1 MKFPQITISGEPD
14 ERGYAH
20 GEALSSE
27 IEATIDFYA
36 RIFKKSSAEI
46 LDLAKHFRSVIHE
59 YNPTYCE
66 EIEGIAAGAKIRESL
81 WIYAL
86 NSRSEILT
94 LDVPKRVRMNVVL
107 CFFSPRHFWGRIGIG
122 AVS

>member
-1 MKFPQITISGEPD
+1 MKFPQITISGKPD

-46 LDLAKHFRSVIHE
+46 LDLAKHFRSII
-59 YNPTYCE
+59 PRT
-66 EIEGIAAGAKIRESL
+66 AR
-81 WIYAL
+81 
-86 NSRSEILT
+86 RS
-94 LDVPKRVRMNVVL
+94 KVL
-107 CFFSPRHFWGRIGIG
+107 PLEQK
-122 AVS
+122 

>member
-59 YNPTYCE
+59 YNPAYCE
-66 EIEGIAAGAKIRESL
+66 EIEAIAAGAKIRESL

-86 NSRSEILT
+86 NSRSEILV
-94 LDVPKRVRMNVVL
+94 LDVSMAENECTVL
-107 CFFSPRHFWGRIGIG
+107 CFQSTALLGQN
-122 AVS
+122 

>member
-36 RIFKKSSAEI
+36 RIFKKSSAE
-46 LDLAKHFRSVIHE
+46 
-59 YNPTYCE
+59 Y
-66 EIEGIAAGAKIRESL
+66 
-81 WIYAL
+81 
-86 NSRSEILT
+86 LT
-94 LDVPKRVRMNVVL
+94 SQSTLGV
-107 CFFSPRHFWGRIGIG
+107 
-122 AVS
+122 

>member
-1 MKFPQITISGEPD
+1 MKFLHITISGKPD
-14 ERGYAH
+14 ERRYAH
-20 GEALSSE
+20 GEELSSE

-86 NSRSEILT
+86 NSRSEIL
-94 LDVPKRVRMNVVL
+94 VSRKR
-107 CFFSPRHFWGRIGIG
+107 
-122 AVS
+122 